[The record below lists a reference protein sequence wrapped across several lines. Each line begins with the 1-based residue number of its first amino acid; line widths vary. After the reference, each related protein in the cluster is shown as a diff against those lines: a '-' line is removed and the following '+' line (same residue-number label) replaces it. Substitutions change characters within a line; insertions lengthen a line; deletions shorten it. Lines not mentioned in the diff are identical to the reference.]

1 MQQEFMNILC
11 CVAYDQLLSFHC
23 IIVALQV
30 AEEGVSPF
38 TYVIVD
44 KETYVSTSTMSS
56 FFGKSSHVTVCLRL
70 CSIN

>member
-1 MQQEFMNILC
+1 MQQVFINIFC
-11 CVAYDQLLSFHC
+11 RVAYDQLPSFIC

-44 KETYVSTSTMSS
+44 KETYVSTSTMFFCFGNSS
-56 FFGKSSHVTVCLRL
+56 YVTFLL
-70 CSIN
+70 